1 MPIVAVCPSCK
12 KQYQVNEKSIG
23 KSVRC
28 KNCQNVF
35 TVQDSAQK
43 KSASKPAAQKVPA
56 MAAAGNAGGH
66 SLESINQA
74 GKKFGLNP
82 LPKNPNWSMPSQIR
96 TAKSGADPLAAHV
109 VTDPGFPYISAAD
122 YQPPGLLEE
131 KSIAEQ
137 YMEAAEEDENENAA
151 GADHGTRNKLF
162 SVYATVL
169 GCPFVAG
176 LTLLGFGLT
185 HQDPSASVG
194 LTMVVIV
201 YLLFAFSIITL
212 TIYQLVQ
219 LLTYATTM
227 EVFLSFV
234 VPFFYLYVVLKY
246 FEGLKHAIIM
256 AFCWPFA
263 FLISFMGPLIAII
276 LIGGTW
282 IW

>member
-12 KQYQVNEKSIG
+12 KQYQVNEKSVG

-35 TVQDSAQK
+35 TVKPAGAK
-43 KSASKPAAQKVPA
+43 KSASKPTQKPVA
-56 MAAAGNAGGH
+56 VAAAAGSGT
-66 SLESINQA
+66 SLDEINDA
-74 GKKFGLNP
+74 GKKYGLNP
-82 LPKNPNWSMPSQIR
+82 LPRNPNWTMPKQIR
-96 TAKSGADPLAAHV
+96 TEKTGADPLAAHV
-109 VTDPGFPYISAAD
+109 ITDPGFPYISAAD
-122 YQPPGLLEE
+122 YTPPGVLEE

-137 YMEAAEEDENENAA
+137 YMEAAEEESKEGKSAEDY
-151 GADHGTRNKLF
+151 GTRNRLF

-176 LTLLGFGLT
+176 MTLLGFGLT

-194 LTMVVIV
+194 LTMIVII
-201 YLLFAFSIITL
+201 YMLFFASIITL
-212 TIYQLVQ
+212 SIYQLFQ
-219 LLTYATTM
+219 LLTYATTL

-246 FEGLKHAIIM
+246 FEGLKHAVIM

-263 FLISFMGPLIAII
+263 FFASFMVPLIAVA
-276 LIGGTW
+276 LLGGTW